1 MIDSKEKKTKKLQCW
16 EFKKC
21 GHEKD
26 GKCPAITQHAG
37 RSCWLVAGTLCGG
50 KATGVFAQKIGDC
63 TQCEFY
69 IQGLCE

>member
-1 MIDSKEKKTKKLQCW
+1 MKHKKEKEMGSLPCW

-26 GKCPAITQHAG
+26 GKCPAVTLHAG

-50 KATGVFAQKIGDC
+50 KATGIFAQKIGDC
-63 TQCEFY
+63 KLCDFY
-69 IQGLCE
+69 IRGLCE

>member
-1 MIDSKEKKTKKLQCW
+1 MTDKQKKEMGKLPCW

-26 GKCPAITQHAG
+26 GKCPAVTLHAG

-50 KATGVFAQKIGDC
+50 KATGIFAQKIGDC
-63 TQCEFY
+63 KQCDFY
-69 IQGLCE
+69 IRGLCE

>member
-1 MIDSKEKKTKKLQCW
+1 MVDSKEKKTKKLQCW

-21 GHEKD
+21 GHERD

-50 KATGVFAQKIGDC
+50 KATGIFAQKIGDC

>member
-1 MIDSKEKKTKKLQCW
+1 MEKKIQCW

-26 GKCPAITQHAG
+26 SKCPAIVQHAG

-50 KATGVFAQKIGDC
+50 AVQGDFAQKLPSCKECD
-63 TQCEFY
+63 FY
-69 IQGLCE
+69 SKIKKGSL

>member
-1 MIDSKEKKTKKLQCW
+1 MTNKIQCW

-26 GKCPAITQHAG
+26 NKCPAVIQHAG

-50 KATGVFAQKIGDC
+50 KVQGDFAQKIDSC
-63 TQCEFY
+63 KACEFY
-69 IQGLCE
+69 IKVKKGE